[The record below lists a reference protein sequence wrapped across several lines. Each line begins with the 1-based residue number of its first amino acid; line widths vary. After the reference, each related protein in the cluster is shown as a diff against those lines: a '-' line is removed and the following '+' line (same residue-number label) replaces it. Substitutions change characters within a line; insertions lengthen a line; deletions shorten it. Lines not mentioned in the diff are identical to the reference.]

1 MADVDVVVAVA
12 QVAPRLGD
20 RDANLGRVEQAL
32 REAAGAEAQV
42 VVLPELVT
50 TGYVMEP
57 EELRRWAEPLDG
69 PAVALLRSLAHELD
83 LIVVAGLAEADGEAL
98 RNTAVLVD
106 PTGLRAAYRKVHLWD
121 RESDLFVAGDQRPP
135 VVDTTVGRI
144 AMVVCY
150 DLEFPEWTR
159 LVALDRADLV
169 CAPTNWPTE
178 ARPRGERPIEVVRVQ
193 ASASVNRVF
202 VAVADRVGT
211 ERGVDWVGGS
221 AVVGPDGYPL
231 GLAEGADEQLLLARC
246 DLTLARDK
254 RTGARK
260 VNDVLADRRPHLYAA
275 DPPSRE
281 VSR

>member
-1 MADVDVVVAVA
+1 MADGDVAVAVA

-20 RDANLGRVEQAL
+20 RDANLVRVEQAL
-32 REAAGAEAQV
+32 REAAGAGAQV

-69 PAVALLRSLAHELD
+69 PTVTTLRSLAAELD
-83 LIVVAGLAEADGEAL
+83 LVVVAGLAEADGEVV

-106 PTGLRAAYRKVHLWD
+106 ATGLRAAYRKVHLWD
-121 RESDLFVAGDQRPP
+121 RESEIFVAGDERPP
-135 VVDTTVGRI
+135 VVDTAVGRI
-144 AMVVCY
+144 AMLVCY

-159 LVALDRADLV
+159 LVALDRAELV
-169 CAPTNWPTE
+169 CAPTNWPRE
-178 ARPRGERPIEVVRVQ
+178 ARPPGERPVEVVRVQ
-193 ASASVNRVF
+193 ASASVNRVY

-211 ERGVDWVGGS
+211 ERGVEWVGGS

-231 GLAEGADEQLLLARC
+231 ALADGADEQLLLARC

-254 RTGARK
+254 RTGTRR
-260 VNDVLADRRPHLYAA
+260 VNDVLADRRPDLYA
-275 DPPSRE
+275 DPTTRE
-281 VSR
+281 APR